1 MSPFSVKTY
10 SDCVVFVLLQLEES
24 YRTRRVM
31 SIVSIASI
39 AAFFEGEA
47 KQISRGENAY
57 QSHRVESFFF
67 NSMAAHISAK
77 VGASMKSRV
86 YAVEVSFFPDKN
98 CLCL

>member
-39 AAFFEGEA
+39 AAVFEGEA

-57 QSHRVESFFF
+57 QSHRVESFLF

-86 YAVEVSFFPDKN
+86 YDVEVSFFPDKN
-98 CLCL
+98 SLCL

>member
-10 SDCVVFVLLQLEES
+10 SDCVVFVLLEES

-57 QSHRVESFFF
+57 QSHRVESFLF

-86 YAVEVSFFPDKN
+86 YDVEVSFFPDKN

>member
-1 MSPFSVKTY
+1 
-10 SDCVVFVLLQLEES
+10 
-24 YRTRRVM
+24 M

-57 QSHRVESFFF
+57 QSHRVESFLF

-86 YAVEVSFFPDKN
+86 YDVEVSFFPDKIPFAYDRLRSTRIN
-98 CLCL
+98 AKFSIHSAL